1 MLKKIMLGIL
11 VFSSISFA
19 RTNKEIIDA
28 GNTMQKTVFDKYF
41 NSSNSEKN
49 KKDSSNSV
57 YVEIMTN
64 LYNEN
69 RGYFD
74 KEFARL
80 SGNRRSN
87 FRTMYLYYSD
97 YIVEYPKFLKNAFGA
112 FLDNIEEFQS
122 YAYTNK
128 YLLLETFNLN
138 MNTYLEAERDEKTV
152 EDNINVIY
160 DYLYSVGDKVQKD
173 DYKKMSSSKVQMLVN
188 EEYDKLEKLLD
199 ERGNEGKE
207 MQKATIAAKS
217 RLKKLKKLYSNYDK
231 WFDDYVDSSSLSNES
246 KEKLKKIVKFENI
259 SNIKFIIKSIEK
271 KNS

>member
-1 MLKKIMLGIL
+1 MLGIL

-207 MQKATIAAKS
+207 MQKATVAAKS

-231 WFDDYVDSSSLSNES
+231 WFDDYVDTSSLSNES

>member
-11 VFSSISFA
+11 VFSSIGFA
-19 RTNKEIIDA
+19 QTNKEIIDA